1 MKLVSESV
9 GARYY
14 HALRSR
20 SINYN
25 TLSTNKK
32 AQAKPRKKSFVC
44 NAAAQIALDPYTGW
58 RESVITL
65 HKHLSSDKVNVC
77 SRSPGE
83 SAAYVADVAS
93 EYKEYALMKN

>member
-44 NAAAQIALDPYTGW
+44 NAAAQID
-58 RESVITL
+58 
-65 HKHLSSDKVNVC
+65 
-77 SRSPGE
+77 
-83 SAAYVADVAS
+83 
-93 EYKEYALMKN
+93 